1 MTTLTE
7 TATYDAGVTQLDT
20 GVVIT
25 GGPTGS
31 ANAPLKNLANR
42 TAYLKS
48 HVDTLEAGG
57 GTSSSTNALKSA
69 TTTIAVNTATAP
81 TTGQVLT
88 ATSSTAATWQTPA
101 GGSTVTMSDDTTT
114 NATYYP
120 TFATATSGT
129 VASLKAASSKLTFNP
144 STGTLSATIV
154 NSLSDSRYKTN
165 IRPLGYGL
173 STVLTLTGYKYELV
187 DSDQTSLGLIAQDVE
202 KVVPEVV
209 ITDVDGKMGI
219 NYSAMIAVLVEAVKE
234 LNAKVATLEGK

>member
-1 MTTLTE
+1 MANLTE

-20 GVVIT
+20 GVLIT

-48 HVDTLEAGG
+48 HVDSLEAGG
-57 GTSSSTNALKSA
+57 GGT
-69 TTTIAVNTATAP
+69 
-81 TTGQVLT
+81 
-88 ATSSTAATWQTPA
+88 
-101 GGSTVTMSDDTTT
+101 TVTMSDDTTT

-144 STGTLSATIV
+144 STGTLSATII

-187 DSDQTSLGLIAQDVE
+187 DSNQTSLGLIAQDVE